1 MKLIMTKGLPGSGK
15 TTWAQK
21 YLEENPNTLLLCKDD
36 LRAMMFN
43 SAWTGHREKIILTVR
58 DYVITEGLKSG
69 RDVIVHD
76 TNLAPK
82 HEIRLKQLADQF
94 KAQFVVQDF
103 TDVPLEQCIHND
115 LCREDSVGEKV
126 IRQMWRDFLRP
137 KPVKPVFNPELTTA
151 ILCDVDGTLA
161 LFGDANPYDRD
172 FSKDEVNEPVAD
184 ILEAYR
190 DAKNVSIILV
200 SGRNNK
206 YYQETVNWL
215 TTKGIPFD
223 ALFMPRNPD
232 DQRKDFILK
241 QEVYEKHIKDKVN
254 VLFVLDDRNQVVDLW
269 RSLGLTC
276 LQVAEGDF

>member
-15 TTWAQK
+15 TTWAKEFQRK
-21 YLEENPNTLLLCKDD
+21 NKDWSLICKDD
-36 LRAMMFN
+36 LRKMLHQGVWSN
-43 SAWTGHREKIILTVR
+43 GREKQILQVR
-58 DYVITEGLKSG
+58 DEIIKIMLKNKIN
-69 RDVIVHD
+69 VIVHD

-82 HEIRLKQLADQF
+82 HEERLRQLAKENNASF
-94 KAQFVVQDF
+94 EIKDF
-103 TDVPLEQCIHND
+103 TDIPLEQCIKQD
-115 LCREDSVGEKV
+115 LLRFDSVGEKV
-126 IRQMWRDFLRP
+126 IRDMWNQWLKP
-137 KPVKPVFNPELTTA
+137 KPVKPEVNLELATA

-190 DAKNVSIILV
+190 DAKKVSIILV

-232 DQRKDFILK
+232 DKRKDFVIK
-241 QEVYEKHIKDKVN
+241 KEVYENHIKGKVN